1 LVLAT
6 KKSKLH
12 PKMKPYIVKS
22 KDRVYII
29 DLEQTAEKLEQ
40 ALDFV
45 QQNRI
50 VGKKYYL

>member
-1 LVLAT
+1 
-6 KKSKLH
+6 
-12 PKMKPYIVKS
+12 MKPYIVKS